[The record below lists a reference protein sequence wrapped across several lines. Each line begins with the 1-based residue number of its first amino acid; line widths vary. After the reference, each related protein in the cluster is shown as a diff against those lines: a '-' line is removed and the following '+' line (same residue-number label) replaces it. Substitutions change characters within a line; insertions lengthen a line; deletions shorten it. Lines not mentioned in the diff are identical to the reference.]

1 MPKKRTLYLSIAEL
15 KELGLIKK
23 YLRKKRRNKKK
34 QKLAAGNTIQ
44 PYQGYNG
51 IKSVSEMQSSY
62 NQINRNNDIDNA
74 IKYKLL
80 ENAEKQGKVVEKSKE
95 QTEEEFKTQD
105 KLKSDLE
112 SFNKFIPYFEDY
124 TKQTDRNFMKTGEL
138 IQHMNSQIIKP
149 YTLERNQDGN
159 FFEMPSGDLYNSE
172 SGIKLGGVNLFDS
185 QDTPQSSNSELFLP
199 EGETQGG
206 QLSVSGQGINNAINT
221 EGTPQTPV
229 SQTPVPQTP
238 PNTVPLQQPNKN
250 VITAEDQALFT
261 SLRIQA
267 LDLAQGDET
276 QIGLIEKLKNGT
288 PYNIKLLQNKIK
300 NLPAVMNT
308 RNNNT

>member
-23 YLRKKRRNKKK
+23 YLRKKRRIKKK
-34 QKLAAGNTIQ
+34 RKVAGNIIQ

-51 IKSVSEMQSSY
+51 IKSVSETQSSY
-62 NQINRNNDIDNA
+62 NQVNRNNDIDNA

-80 ENAEKQGKVVEKSKE
+80 ENAEKQGKVEKQSKE

-124 TKQTDRNFMKTGEL
+124 TKQTDRNFMRTGEM

-159 FFEMPSGDLYNSE
+159 FFQMPEGDLYNSE
-172 SGIKLGGVNLFDS
+172 SGIKLGGVNLFDTN
-185 QDTPQSSNSELFLP
+185 DTPQSSNSDLFLP

-206 QLSVSGQGINNAINT
+206 QLLSVSGQGINNAINT
-221 EGTPQTPV
+221 EGIPQ
-229 SQTPVPQTP
+229 
-238 PNTVPLQQPNKN
+238 TVPLQQPNKN

-261 SLRIQA
+261 SLKTQA
-267 LDLAQGDET
+267 LDLAQSDEI

-288 PYNIKLLQNKIK
+288 PHNIKILQNKIK
-300 NLPAVMNT
+300 NLPAVMNA
-308 RNNNT
+308 RNKNT